1 MKTVYLGIGVGLLV
15 AGISYFYLVRA
26 VAVPVGID
34 TPVLET
40 SPEVSTV
47 PVVTSSS
54 TTPQDPV
61 TITLSTTTFSGI
73 IEEVNTGCFADGEC
87 YVSVSGVHI
96 TTLLGRRQEV
106 VGTVIGVPGF
116 GDLENFIGE
125 PVEVYAQKLADGTYT
140 LYGDEGFYIKLRTSG
155 GGMVQ
160 MGKTVQMAGVQITP
174 QSLLEDS
181 RCPSDVVCVWAG
193 TVRVRAQV
201 ESEQGVLEQIF
212 VLNETVET
220 EGGKITLL
228 RVEPNTESTTNI
240 DAGQYV
246 FYFEVRAR

>member
-1 MKTVYLGIGVGLLV
+1 MNKVHIVIGIWLLLAGGMYLYLARGVEAP
-15 AGISYFYLVRA
+15 AGT
-26 VAVPVGID
+26 D
-34 TPVLET
+34 TPVLDI
-40 SPEVSTV
+40 SPDAPTE
-47 PVVTSSS
+47 PVVTTG
-54 TTPQDPV
+54 TTTSQNP
-61 TITLSTTTFSGI
+61 ITVPDTTTFSGI

-87 YVSVSGVHI
+87 YVRVSGVHI

-106 VGTVIGVPGF
+106 VGKVIGVPGF

-125 PVEVYAQKLADGTYT
+125 QVEVYAKKLANGTYT
-140 LYGDEGFYIKLRTSG
+140 LYGDEGFYIKLRTSAG
-155 GGMVQ
+155 ATVQ
-160 MGKTVQMAGVQITP
+160 MGETVLMAGVQITP
-174 QSLLEDS
+174 LALLEDS
-181 RCPSDVVCVWAG
+181 RCPSDVVCIWAG
-193 TVRVRAQV
+193 TVRVSARV

-228 RVEPNTESTTNI
+228 RVEPSPESTTSI